1 MYRLPL
7 FDHRILDLLDGPA
20 AFAGRILGDMGA
32 EVIKIEPPSGDSLR
46 ASDMFPALNVN
57 KYSCTIDLSERSD
70 LVLQLAALS
79 DVVLAATGSIDPAA
93 LRAANDGLI
102 VVLLPPGA
110 GSASCTATAGAVGLA
125 LWDRRRTGK
134 GGLIE
139 MSPLTSGATVETAAP
154 TLEPV
159 SSMDAIAPVPTSA
172 LRMSETPPHVR
183 LPAPTP
189 GEHNDYVFRHL
200 LGLSPSEIESLR

>member
-7 FDHRILDLLDGPA
+7 FEHRVLDLVDGPA

-102 VVLLPPGA
+102 VVLVPTDA
-110 GSASCTATAGAVGLA
+110 GSASCIAAAGAVGLA
-125 LWDRRRTGK
+125 LWDRRRTGR
-134 GGLIE
+134 GGIIE
-139 MSPLTSGATVETAAP
+139 MDPLAPRTDTVVISPPV
-154 TLEPV
+154 LEPV
-159 SSMDAIAPVPTSA
+159 SSMNGVSPVPASA

-183 LPAPTP
+183 LPAPML

-200 LGLSPSEIESLR
+200 LGLSPAR